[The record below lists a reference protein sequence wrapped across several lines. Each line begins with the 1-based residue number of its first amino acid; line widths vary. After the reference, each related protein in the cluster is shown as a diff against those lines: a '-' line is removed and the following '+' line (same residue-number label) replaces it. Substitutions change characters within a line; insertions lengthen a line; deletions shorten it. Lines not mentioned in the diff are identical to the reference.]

1 MPPRPWRQLSRLADA
16 PAPLLA
22 APAADP
28 FLHPGFL
35 LALETSGVVGPGTAW
50 QPAHL
55 LFERDGEARALLPL
69 YRKQDSRGEYVFD
82 HAWAGA
88 YERHGLAY
96 YPKLVTAVPFTPVPG
111 PRLLLAPGE
120 RLADWLPAVL
130 DAVRA
135 LCEEEAFSG
144 WHGLFVEDDWMPPAL
159 AAGFARREGCRFHW
173 ENPGYADFDDF
184 LARLTS
190 KKRKDLKRER
200 RRLQEQGVTCRQL
213 EGDAMD
219 EDSWDFF
226 YQCYVR
232 TYHEHGQHPYL
243 NRTFF
248 RLLAR
253 QMRDRLMIVLA
264 EDSAGPLA
272 SALFFHDEHTLYGR
286 YWGCLR
292 RADGLHFEVCYYQG
306 MEYCMRRGLSDFD
319 PGTQGEHKLLR
330 GFAPRRTHSLHWLAE
345 PAFQQAVRR
354 FGEEERIAVM
364 RYAEEAASV
373 LPYRQ
378 DGGEGIG
385 ARTAQDAGKEAG
397 KDDASG

>member
-22 APAADP
+22 GAVSDP

-35 LALETSGVVGPGTAW
+35 GALETAGVVGPGTAW

-55 LFERDGEARALLPL
+55 LFEHEGRAAALLPL

-82 HAWAGA
+82 HSWAGA

-120 RLADWLPAVL
+120 SLEDWLPTVL
-130 DAVRA
+130 EAVRT
-135 LCEEEAFSG
+135 LCEEQGLSG
-144 WHGLFVEDDWMPPAL
+144 WHGLFVEEDWVAPAL

-173 ENPGYADFDDF
+173 ENPGYGNFDDF

-200 RRLQEQGVTCRQL
+200 RRLQEAGVTCRRF
-213 EGDAMD
+213 EGSDID
-219 EDSWDFF
+219 EDRWDFF
-226 YQCYVR
+226 YRCYVR

-243 NRTFF
+243 NRAFF
-248 RLLAR
+248 ALLAR
-253 QMRDRLMIVLA
+253 QMGEHLMLVVA
-264 EDSAGPLA
+264 EDADGPLA
-272 SALFFHDEHTLYGR
+272 SALFFRSGHTLYGR

-306 MEYCMRRGLSDFD
+306 MEYCMQRGLSDFD

-330 GFAPRRTHSLHWLAE
+330 GFAPRRTYSLHWLAE
-345 PAFQQAVRR
+345 PEFQQAVRR
-354 FGEEERIAVM
+354 FGEEERMAVM

-378 DGGEGIG
+378 ET
-385 ARTAQDAGKEAG
+385 RQETG
-397 KDDASG
+397 KDETTG